1 MNRHE
6 LCRFFVND
14 RLHRLHEQSNRFDNP
29 CPMLTC
35 SISQKAARPACC
47 RALCILRF
55 LLVKERKGFRYQG
68 LLTNPVACNSHDF
81 FLTTQASIAIPRRR
95 SAAILFRCSFA
106 WRPSLAATP
115 AAQFRFRPF
124 INTGSGIQQ
133 NKVPAR
139 KTTRHHSVRLMVR
152 ALGPLPAAMPGRR
165 S

>member
-29 CPMLTC
+29 CPILAY

-68 LLTNPVACNSHDF
+68 LVANPVACNSHDF
-81 FLTTQASIAIPRRR
+81 FPDDAGQHRNTQAQVRRDPIQVFVCLASIISRHASGSIP
-95 SAAILFRCSFA
+95 LQGF
-106 WRPSLAATP
+106 
-115 AAQFRFRPF
+115 
-124 INTGSGIQQ
+124 
-133 NKVPAR
+133 
-139 KTTRHHSVRLMVR
+139 H
-152 ALGPLPAAMPGRR
+152 
-165 S
+165 